1 MALIKC
7 PECGSTISDKAEKC
21 PKCGCP
27 LGIRN
32 AAAQGSQQAPPQ
44 AEQTVPTE
52 KQAMGVATVANR
64 KHIGK
69 IGVIFLVIALA
80 AVLGLLA
87 LKNAAPTVKD
97 IAITKWKLTD
107 QSKYSNTYEATV
119 TADTKKPFVAL
130 IGYYASEN
138 IELDDGTSMSPM
150 PDFVY
155 MDGGEG
161 KLEVIEYDDDDPSL
175 KRVPIG
181 YLSCKTLSEK
191 DVKQMSCTVT
201 DYSDYSDSTE
211 ADVDFEIELKSK
223 ESGILI
229 YDVSNDM
236 TKDVKTDCQVTIID
250 GKGSGT
256 FYLWDLPAKSR
267 GVEATLKPKAFCKA
281 QEVKDSDY
289 SVEKEF
295 SIEKTDG
302 KYFTQYN
309 GNMRLRFADTCED
322 GVLLFTSELTEGG
335 KASKRGDAANLCTV
349 ISGHIADITTYDSCD
364 ADETMIT
371 PVYDINIMAYLPF
384 KKIEK

>member
-1 MALIKC
+1 MALTKC
-7 PECGSTISDKAEKC
+7 PECGNTISDKAEKC
-21 PKCGCP
+21 PHCGCP
-27 LGIRN
+27 LG
-32 AAAQGSQQAPPQ
+32 AANTA
-44 AEQTVPTE
+44 PTE
-52 KQAMGVATVANR
+52 APQPPLQPTGEQSTGAAIAAKR
-64 KHIGK
+64 KPVGK
-69 IGVIFLVIALA
+69 IGLVLLVVVLA
-80 AVLGLLA
+80 VVLGLLA
-87 LKNAAPTVKD
+87 WKNAAPTVKD
-97 IAITKWKLTD
+97 ISITKWKLTD
-107 QSKYSNTYEATV
+107 QSKYSDTYTATV
-119 TADTKKPFVAL
+119 TSETKKPFVAL

-138 IELDDGTSMSPM
+138 TELDDGTSMAPM

-161 KLEVIEYDDDDPSL
+161 QLEVTEYDDDDPSL

-181 YLSCKTLSEK
+181 YLSCKTISEK

-229 YDVSNDM
+229 FDIENDM
-236 TKDVKTDCQVTIID
+236 TKGVETDYQVTIID

-256 FYLWDLPAKSR
+256 FYLWDLPVKSR

-281 QEVKDSDY
+281 QKVKDGDY
-289 SVEKEF
+289 TVEKEF

-302 KYFTQYN
+302 KYYTQYN
-309 GNMRLRFADTCED
+309 GNMQLRIADVCEN
-322 GVLLFTSELTEGG
+322 GVLLFTTELTEGG
-335 KASKRGDAANLCTV
+335 NAGKRGNVSNLRTV
-349 ISGHIADITTYDSCD
+349 IYNHVASISTYDSCD

-384 KKIEK
+384 KEIEK